1 MTLLGFKTILHK
13 KCRSGKNSEGPAE
26 NSWVL
31 DLCPAKWTSSD
42 VDLRK
47 LKTAIDLRIGH
58 RFENLKKDIDL
69 WYVEIRHGFEN

>member
-1 MTLLGFKTILHK
+1 M
-13 KCRSGKNSEGPAE
+13 S
-26 NSWVL
+26 V
-31 DLCPAKWTSSD
+31 TSSD
-42 VDLRK
+42 VDLKK